1 MLEEIFKSKP
11 ELLQE
16 KEVQDLIEFS
26 KAAYKRNMDILLR
39 YKEFHDDVFRLCVNS
54 ELFVKEGYSPE
65 KALKEI
71 YKLIEDAS

>member
-26 KAAYKRNMDILLR
+26 KASYKRNMDILLR
-39 YKEFHDDVFRLCVNS
+39 YKEFHDDVFQVCINS
-54 ELFVKEGYSPE
+54 ELFNKDGFSH
-65 KALKEI
+65 KMALESI